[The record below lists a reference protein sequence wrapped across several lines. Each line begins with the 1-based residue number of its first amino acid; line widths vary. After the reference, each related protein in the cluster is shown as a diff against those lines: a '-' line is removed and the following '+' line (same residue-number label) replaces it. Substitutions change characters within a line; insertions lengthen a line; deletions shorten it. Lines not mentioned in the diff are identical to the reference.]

1 MSSSDSL
8 LKATLNRLI
17 VRLNKSLADTTKK
30 ISLLVDD
37 APQRIQTEWD
47 LFKEEVKL
55 EAERI
60 DSISQQEGTS
70 KSTAPDNQNK
80 EAIQEKIDG
89 LRERLSLL
97 NRKLD

>member
-1 MSSSDSL
+1 MNSSDSL

-30 ISLLVDD
+30 ISLLVND

-60 DSISQQEGTS
+60 DSISQQEDTS
-70 KSTAPDNQNK
+70 KSKAPDNQS
-80 EAIQEKIDG
+80 EEPIQEKIDG
-89 LRERLSLL
+89 LRKRLSLL

>member
-1 MSSSDSL
+1 MSSSESL
-8 LKATLNRLI
+8 IKATLNRLI
-17 VRLNKSLADTTKK
+17 VRLNKSLNDTTKK

-37 APQRIQTEWD
+37 VPQRIQTEWD

-60 DSISQQEGTS
+60 ESISQQDEAFN
-70 KSTAPDNQNK
+70 STAQGNQSE

-89 LRERLSLL
+89 LRKRLSLL
-97 NRKLD
+97 NKKIN

>member
-1 MSSSDSL
+1 MNSSDSL

-30 ISLLVDD
+30 ISLLVND

-60 DSISQQEGTS
+60 DSISQQEYTS
-70 KSTAPDNQNK
+70 KSTAPGNQSE

-89 LRERLSLL
+89 LRKRLSLL